1 MSFPTTT
8 QFPCCSFQEDSQKEL
23 QALPVSSSSPPSP
36 CTRSITLHHS
46 PETLHH
52 GHQSSSQSLSYLTYM
67 QHLIKLLRIPKLQ
80 FLLKKKIGMIIIV
93 PTSENGWENEEFIST
108 VSGSQLQTQQMSVI
122 VVNQH
127 CYLHSTHSLLNI
139 ESIPYSRNRIL
150 EENMTR
156 EWLEM
161 SIISTCQLY

>member
-1 MSFPTTT
+1 
-8 QFPCCSFQEDSQKEL
+8 
-23 QALPVSSSSPPSP
+23 
-36 CTRSITLHHS
+36 
-46 PETLHH
+46 
-52 GHQSSSQSLSYLTYM
+52 
-67 QHLIKLLRIPKLQ
+67 
-80 FLLKKKIGMIIIV
+80 MIIIV

-161 SIISTCQLY
+161 SIISTCHLY